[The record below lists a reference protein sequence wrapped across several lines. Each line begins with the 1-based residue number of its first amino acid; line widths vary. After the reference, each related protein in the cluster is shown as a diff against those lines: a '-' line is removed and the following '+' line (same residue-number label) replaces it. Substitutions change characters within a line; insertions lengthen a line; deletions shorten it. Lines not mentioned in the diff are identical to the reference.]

1 LGVGPAFDGSQGVD
15 SEDILGIPQIGFS
28 SFQLFPDQNTYGPD
42 DPNLPAFNNTLQQG
56 LEWIRRHADIG
67 KLFGKPVSLTGFG
80 LVTQSN
86 APSYVP
92 FNSTVAPFAPD
103 NSAAGTSQQP
113 FGVTDQQ
120 RDDAYSQWLQAGLI
134 NGLQGMVQYQWGQQ
148 NLTAEPGTPVSPS
161 VTGTGESPDQTTT
174 GVSPNDGYSTLGQ
187 GQEDVNGA
195 LQQASQGF
203 GPD

>member
-1 LGVGPAFDGSQGVD
+1 MGSAFDGSSGVD

-42 DPNLPAFNNTLQQG
+42 DPNLPAFNNTVQQG
-56 LEWIRRHADIG
+56 LDWIRRHASIG
-67 KLFGKPVSLTGFG
+67 QLFGKPVSLTGFG

-86 APSYVP
+86 APSFVP

-103 NSAAGTSQQP
+103 NSAAGTQSQP

-148 NLTAEPGTPVSPS
+148 NLTAVPGTSVSPS
-161 VTGTGESPDQTTT
+161 VTETGQSPDQTTT
-174 GVSPNDGYSTLGQ
+174 GQSPNDGYSILGQ
-187 GQEDVNGA
+187 GQEEAVGTI
-195 LQQASQGF
+195 QQASQGF
-203 GPD
+203 APDQ

>member
-1 LGVGPAFDGSQGVD
+1 MGPAFDGSHGVD

-28 SFQLFPDQNTYGPD
+28 SFQLFPDQNSYGPD

-56 LEWIRRHADIG
+56 LKWISQHADLG
-67 KLFGKPVSLTGFG
+67 RLFQKPVSLTGFG

-86 APSYVP
+86 APSFVP

-103 NSAAGTSQQP
+103 NSAAGTPSQQ

-120 RDDAYSQWLQAGLI
+120 RDDAYSQWLQAGLM

-148 NLTAEPGTPVSPS
+148 NLTAVPGTPITPS
-161 VTGTGESPDQTTT
+161 VTETGQSPDQTTT
-174 GVSPNDGYSTLGQ
+174 GMSPNDGYSILGQ
-187 GQEDVNGA
+187 SQESVIGT

-203 GPD
+203 APDQ